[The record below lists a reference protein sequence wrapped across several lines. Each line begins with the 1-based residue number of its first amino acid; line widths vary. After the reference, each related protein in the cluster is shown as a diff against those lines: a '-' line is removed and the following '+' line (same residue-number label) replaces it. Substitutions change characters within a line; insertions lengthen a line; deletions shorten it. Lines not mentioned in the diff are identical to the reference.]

1 MTLLY
6 VFVLSTAVSMD
17 ALASGAAY
25 GLKGIHMPVVSLGV
39 VGVVTLVCTALAM
52 GGTRLVGGHMDI
64 EAATVAG
71 ALLLVALGI
80 YRLLLDYLTKD
91 APLQHGPGH
100 QIAARRLTFSLGNLV
115 IKIMARPEAA
125 DVDES
130 RHIGSME
137 AVFLGL
143 ALGIDNMIAASAA
156 SLGGL
161 LPVYTPL
168 AMAVIQ
174 VAFISAGV
182 YGSEWLIGHR
192 VRFRLPYVSGT
203 VLVLLGLY
211 RLA

>member
-25 GLKGIHMPVVSLGV
+25 GLRGIHMPMVSLGV
-39 VGVVTLVCTALAM
+39 VGGITLICTALAI
-52 GGTRLVGGHMDI
+52 GGTHLLGEHI
-64 EAATVAG
+64 NIHAATIVG
-71 ALLLVALGI
+71 AFLLITLGI

-91 APLQHGPGH
+91 APLHHGPGH
-100 QIAARRLTFSLGNLV
+100 QVAAHKLTFLLGNLV

-143 ALGIDNMIAASAA
+143 ALGIDNIIAASAA

-168 AMAVIQ
+168 VMAAIQ

-182 YGSEWLIGHR
+182 YGSEWLISHHM
-192 VRFRLPYVSGT
+192 RFRLPYVSGT